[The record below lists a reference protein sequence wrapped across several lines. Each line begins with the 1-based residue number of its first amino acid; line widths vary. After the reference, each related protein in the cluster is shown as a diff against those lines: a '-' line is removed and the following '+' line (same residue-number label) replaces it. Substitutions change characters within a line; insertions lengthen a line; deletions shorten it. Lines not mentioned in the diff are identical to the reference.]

1 MINEYFTLLASL
13 EYNMQ
18 EIQKVQK
25 LANDLVDISV
35 TVRSAAPYWIN
46 FMLQKNK

>member
-18 EIQKVQK
+18 EMYRVQK
-25 LANDLVDISV
+25 LANDLVDITV
-35 TVRSAAPYWIN
+35 TV
-46 FMLQKNK
+46 KNAKALFSVFFWL